1 MVTKYSSLYLLSM
14 LIFYI
19 GFSTYLV
26 LGEDFSIFQSGEIS
40 SPNQNLMRI
49 SENSSAAIY
58 NVTLLITNWDETL
71 HLGGLNVSI
80 YDINGNLILS
90 GMSNSTGHLDL
101 QLEEKSYAVIVESGG
116 RIVGYQ
122 HLYVNN
128 AGIIPIKT
136 WSYTLQITCI
146 DKENRYVSGA
156 IVLLYGRANIL
167 PTNIAGSTTS
177 EWSLVNSAKTDVN
190 GSVTFNNVWNGT
202 YKIVVESS
210 KIIGEKIVH
219 VTKSERLVMECR
231 KTSLEIKIVTSTLR
245 ERPLS
250 NATVILQDSAGNIVL
265 KGYTDQDGCI
275 RINSVY
281 VDNYTIF
288 VDWMNAEVYS
298 GIINAGASNSFT
310 LKSSVFEVTVRVVDL
325 SNKPLPRSKVFVR
338 KMGLGRYNIYGE
350 LIKELEADENGLA
363 SLLLPSGTYEISASS
378 GIYSGKS
385 TAALAGGGLGG
396 ETAVLI
402 RCNIQFNVWALI
414 FLISLPLSVL
424 SLLLERNKLR
434 KPLEYK
440 RYRNMLMRLESMY
453 SSGLVEYK
461 IYRKLK
467 DEYEAKLM
475 ELGGRR
481 GR

>member
-1 MVTKYSSLYLLSM
+1 MTKYSSLYLLTM
-14 LIFYI
+14 VIFYI

-26 LGEDFSIFQSGEIS
+26 LGEDFSIFQSSEIPAS
-40 SPNQNLMRI
+40 DQNLMRI
-49 SENSSAAIY
+49 SENSSPTIY

-80 YDINGNLILS
+80 YDMDGNLILS
-90 GMSNSTGHLDL
+90 GISNSTGHLDL
-101 QLEEKSYAVIVESGG
+101 QLEEKSYAIMVESGG

-122 HLYVNN
+122 HVYVNN
-128 AGIIPIKT
+128 AGIMPIKT

-156 IVLLYGRANIL
+156 TVLLYEQANIL
-167 PTNIAGSTTS
+167 PTNITGSRTS
-177 EWSLVNSAKTDVN
+177 IWSLVNLAKTNIN

-202 YKIVVESS
+202 YKIIVESS
-210 KIIGEKIVH
+210 KIMGEKIVH
-219 VTKSERLVMECR
+219 VTKSERLVIECR
-231 KTSLEIKIVTSTLR
+231 KTSLEIKIVASTLR

-250 NATVILQDSAGNIVL
+250 NATVILQDSAGNIAL
-265 KGYTDQDGCI
+265 KSYTDQDGCI
-275 RINSVY
+275 RINNVY

-288 VDWMNAEVYS
+288 IDWMNAEVYS
-298 GIINAGASNSFT
+298 GVINAGTSNSFI

-325 SNKPLPRSKVFVR
+325 SNKPLPQSKIFVR
-338 KMGLGRYNIYGE
+338 KMGVGRYNIYGE
-350 LIKELEADENGLA
+350 IIKELEADENGLA
-363 SLLLPSGTYEISASS
+363 SLLLPSGNYEISASS

-385 TAALAGGGLGG
+385 TVALASGGLGG
-396 ETAVLI
+396 ETAII
-402 RCNIQFNVWALI
+402 RCNIQFSVWVLI

-440 RYRNMLMRLESMY
+440 RYKNMLMRLESMY

-461 IYRKLK
+461 TYRKLK